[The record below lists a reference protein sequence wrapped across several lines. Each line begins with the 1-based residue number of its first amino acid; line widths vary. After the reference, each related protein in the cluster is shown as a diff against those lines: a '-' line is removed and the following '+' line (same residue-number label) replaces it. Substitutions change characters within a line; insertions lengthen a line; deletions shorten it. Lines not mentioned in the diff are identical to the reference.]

1 MDDSKA
7 YSLLFKPAPTLGTTT
22 VNMMEYQTYWSVLFS
37 AVVNDVIQSVS
48 SIPKSL
54 TKANFDPNHILFLKS

>member
-7 YSLLFKPAPTLGTTT
+7 YSLFFKPPPALGTTT
-22 VNMMEYQTYWSVLFS
+22 VNMMETYWSVLFS